1 MGDLLAISTASER
14 RRRRQPRRRLDM
26 ANNIRTTL
34 LVLGGEAHR
43 SVVIEQVARDF
54 GHDVRRIPDDL
65 KTAVISAFEDV
76 VRDEAMRAAYGF
88 HLPFGDGSHRWA
100 VKVPTE
106 LQT

>member
-1 MGDLLAISTASER
+1 MGEPLTKSPTRER
-14 RRRRQPRRRLDM
+14 RGQRQPRRQLEL

-43 SVVIEQVARDF
+43 IVVIEQVARDF

-65 KTAVISAFEDV
+65 RTAVIRAFEEV
-76 VRDEAMRAAYGF
+76 VRDESMRAAYGF

-106 LQT
+106 LQH